1 MFTEYQADVV
11 REYEQKKAAPGF
23 SERLVKVTTAGLK
36 AECAE
41 VCAKRYLRQDER
53 ALSRYFKEL
62 TDQQGYLDLINSKD
76 ADDFKSVY
84 KFLNGKT
91 TKPREE
97 IIELSAWLIDFQPRP
112 YLRWVKERKADQPI
126 EEQEEKTE
134 RQEKEEEEKEKE
146 KGLKPENEKG
156 TKKEV
161 EPKNKEKDHVALV
174 QKKKLNKTALITIV
188 VSITFAAVLV
198 LSLFFKPVNPPPPKP
213 VKIVQSNGRCMYW
226 KGDHYEATA
235 CGQNHGDTLT
245 LPLDSARLLH
255 LRRIHNPRT
264 SITYAS
270 IGHVWYFRTPDSLE
284 YFTGSGTYPLDTSRR
299 LLPITRYMIDHHIHP

>member
-1 MFTEYQADVV
+1 MFTEYQEDVV
-11 REYEQKKAAPGF
+11 RAYEQKKTTPGF
-23 SERLVKVTTAGLK
+23 SERLVKVTTAGVK
-36 AECAE
+36 AECAD

-84 KFLNGKT
+84 QFLNGKT

-112 YLRWVKERKADQPI
+112 YLRWVEERKADQPVI
-126 EEQEEKTE
+126 
-134 RQEKEEEEKEKE
+134 EEEEKTRKEEKDEEKVVERGLEPEKE
-146 KGLKPENEKG
+146 KEAKNEVDLQ
-156 TKKEV
+156 KKE
-161 EPKNKEKDHVALV
+161 EDHKLHDEK
-174 QKKKLNKTALITIV
+174 KILNKATLITIV

-198 LSLFFKPVNPPPPKP
+198 LSLLFKPVDPPPHKP
-213 VKIVQSNGRCMYW
+213 VKIGQNSQCMYW

-245 LPLDSARLLH
+245 LPLDNARLLH

-270 IGHVWYFRTPDSLE
+270 IGHVWYFRTPDSLV
-284 YFTGSGTYPLDTSRR
+284 YFTDSGAYPLDTNRR